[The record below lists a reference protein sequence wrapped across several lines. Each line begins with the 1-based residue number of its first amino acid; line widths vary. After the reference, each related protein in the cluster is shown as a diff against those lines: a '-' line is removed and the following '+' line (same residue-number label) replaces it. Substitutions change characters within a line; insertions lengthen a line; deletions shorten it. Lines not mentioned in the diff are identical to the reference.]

1 MASDCVSTSFT
12 WRPNV
17 RTKPSTTIEHERRE
31 QMRAIA
37 FERDANDQ
45 RHEHSEDE
53 AVERRP
59 VDGGEAQSAE
69 DHAELA
75 DDEERLIGAEAGNI
89 AIAAA
94 PHSAPAIVEPT
105 AQYAPQRHASAT
117 SGCARR

>member
-12 WRPNV
+12 CRPNV

-31 QMRAIA
+31 QVRPIA
-37 FERDANDQ
+37 FERDANEERD
-45 RHEHSEDE
+45 EHREHE
-53 AVERRP
+53 AVERGP

-75 DDEERLIGAEAGNI
+75 DDEERLIGGEAGNI
-89 AIAAA
+89 TTAAM

-105 AQYAPQRHASAT
+105 AQ
-117 SGCARR
+117 